1 MKKIIIIIVF
11 LYMNLSIAD
20 EDTYQAEYVPL
31 NCIGIAN
38 EYDQMFIA
46 KWTFEPTGGSGSL
59 VDIRY
64 NNKKREGKI
73 RTSVYKNG
81 NLYGRGKWVG
91 RSSSRIYNT
100 LVEINYSNEEKVFKL
115 KTTFNPDE
123 FHLEGKCS
131 NDKIK

>member
-1 MKKIIIIIVF
+1 MNRIIFFIGFFYIQ
-11 LYMNLSIAD
+11 LCIAD
-20 EDTYQAEYVPL
+20 EDIYKADYEPL
-31 NCIGIAN
+31 NCIGVAS
-38 EYDQMFIA
+38 EYDVMFIA
-46 KWTFEPTGGSGSL
+46 KWTFKPTGGSGSL

-91 RSSSRIYNT
+91 RTSSRIYNT
-100 LVEINYSNEEKVFKL
+100 LVEVNYSNQENIFKL
-115 KTTFNPDE
+115 TTGFNPDG

-131 NDKIK
+131 IN

>member
-64 NNKKREGKI
+64 NNKKREGKLEPLFI
-73 RTSVYKNG
+73 KMEIYMVGENG
-81 NLYGRGKWVG
+81 
-91 RSSSRIYNT
+91 
-100 LVEINYSNEEKVFKL
+100 
-115 KTTFNPDE
+115 
-123 FHLEGKCS
+123 
-131 NDKIK
+131 